1 MNKTLLIFSLIFSVL
16 LTAQEP
22 CDVPC
27 EKKVKKSKD
36 IFLNNAKYTGCVNLF
51 NQPHGFGTIDFGKQT
66 KSGCWKDGK
75 EHGEFTIT
83 FKDGFKQF
91 CLYVD
96 GVEGDCRTLIDN
108 VYDVNDIKT
117 EKNSFDIELI
127 SKDLHDF
134 ILLKISGKKDVW
146 MYDTGASGNTM
157 TREFFNK
164 LPKYTYKKLYTSK
177 GEKDKHIRFKI
188 ADGSYA
194 KVEFYLIDKIT
205 IQDIEVHNVVFG
217 VHKKGGSNLIGNDF
231 WNKFSKKF
239 PPNDGKIKVVK

>member
-1 MNKTLLIFSLIFSVL
+1 MNKTLLIFSLTFSVL

-27 EKKVKKSKD
+27 EKKVKKSKY
-36 IFLNNAKYTGCVNLF
+36 FSNAKYTGCVNLF

-66 KSGCWKDGK
+66 NSGCWKEGK

-83 FKDGFKQF
+83 FKDGFIKY
-91 CLYVD
+91 CSYVE

-108 VYDVNDIKT
+108 IYDVNDIKT

-127 SKDLHDF
+127 NKGLHDF
-134 ILLKISGKKDVW
+134 IPLTISGKKDVW
-146 MYDTGASGNTM
+146 VYDTGASRNSM

-164 LPKYTYKKLYTSK
+164 LPKYTYKKLYRTK
-177 GEKDKHIRFKI
+177 GKKNTLSSQQ
-188 ADGSYA
+188 ADGSYLDI
-194 KVEFYLIDKIT
+194 EYYLIEKII
-205 IQDIEVHNVVFG
+205 IQDIEVYNVVFA
-217 VHKKGGSNLIGNDF
+217 VYKKGGSNLIGNDF

>member
-1 MNKTLLIFSLIFSVL
+1 MNKTLLIFLLTFSVL

-22 CDVPC
+22 CDMPC
-27 EKKVKKSKD
+27 EKKVKKSKY
-36 IFLNNAKYTGCVNLF
+36 FSSAKYTGCVNLF
-51 NQPHGFGTIDFGKQT
+51 NQPHGFGTVENGKET
-66 KSGCWKDGK
+66 ISGCWKEGK
-75 EHGEFTIT
+75 QHGEFTIT

-91 CLYVD
+91 CLYID

-108 VYDVNDIKT
+108 IYDVNDIKT

-134 ILLKISGKKDVW
+134 IPLTISGKKDVW
-146 MYDTGASGNTM
+146 MYDTGASNNSM
-157 TREFFNK
+157 TRDFFNK
-164 LPKYTYKKLYTSK
+164 LPKYSYKKLYRTK
-177 GEKDKHIRFKI
+177 GKKSTYYVQQS
-188 ADGSYA
+188 DGSY
-194 KVEFYLIDKIT
+194 VDIEYYLIEKIT
-205 IQDIEVHNVVFG
+205 IQDVEVHNVVFG